1 MSSGFARIWLELKS
15 DLQKESND
23 IYHKYYAAWI
33 NNFCPDMAVGQASA
47 FNIKT
52 LVGQPIDYW
61 CDNITALLS
70 EQAQSDC
77 IRHEIKLIISNACC
91 PRGST
96 GEFEGSIDKAMMERL
111 EHKLQ
116 EGVLGRLFF
125 LPPLP
130 WTHDLLVKCRHLWKS
145 CCIDDPVSVSGVS
158 ADIDHLG
165 GWECRVFEALIN
177 FRLSK
182 LHSQVDRLREIY
194 ERLNQLALDESSVL
208 KEKDDYKE
216 VIVNFV
222 LPCMSRWQNSFTNGD
237 FMNYLRDN
245 CSLNNGVRSLMPFSL
260 GSRLENGLKAY
271 LFSLTD
277 CSDIPFTSDALAEKS
292 KEYDVFFAFYKQR
305 REEESQ
311 SVLKSIQNQMK
322 LRPVEGFEPT

>member
-1 MSSGFARIWLELKS
+1 MSSDFARIWLELKS

-23 IYHKYYAAWI
+23 IYHKYYAEWI
-33 NNFCPDMAVGQASA
+33 NKFCPDMNVGQKSV

-52 LVGQPIDYW
+52 LVGQPLDNW
-61 CDNITALLS
+61 CDRVTAILS
-70 EQAQSDC
+70 EQVQSDC
-77 IRHEIKLIISNACC
+77 IRHEIKLIISDAC
-91 PRGST
+91 GSS
-96 GEFEGSIDKAMMERL
+96 GSSVGFEAGIDREMMERL

-130 WTHDLLVKCRHLWKS
+130 WSHELLAKCMQLWRS
-145 CCIDDPVSVSGVS
+145 CCIDDPASVS
-158 ADIDHLG
+158 DISQDVDNLG
-165 GWECRVFEALIN
+165 DWECRVFEALIN
-177 FRLSK
+177 FRLRK

-208 KEKDDYKE
+208 KEKSDYKE

-222 LPCMSRWQNSFTNGD
+222 LPCMSRWQNSFTNGN
-237 FMNYLRDN
+237 FMNYLREN
-245 CSLNNGVRSLMPFSL
+245 CSFNKGVRSLMPFSL
-260 GSRLENGLKAY
+260 GSRLENGLKEY

-277 CSDIPFTSDALAEKS
+277 GSDIPFTSDSLSEKS
-292 KEYDVFFAFYKQR
+292 KKYDVFFASYKQR

-311 SVLKSIQNQMK
+311 SILRSIQNQMK
-322 LRPVEGFEPT
+322 LRQVEGFEAT

>member
-1 MSSGFARIWLELKS
+1 MSSDFARIWLELKR
-15 DLQKESND
+15 DLQKESNNV
-23 IYHKYYAAWI
+23 YHKYYAVWI
-33 NNFCPDMAVGQASA
+33 DNYCPDIVVGQKSV

-52 LVGQPIDYW
+52 LVGQPIDNW
-61 CDNITALLS
+61 CDRVTSLLS
-70 EQAQSDC
+70 EQVQSDC
-77 IRHEIKLIISNACC
+77 IRNEIRLIISDACC
-91 PRGST
+91 PRGSA
-96 GEFEGSIDKAMMERL
+96 GEVGGFIDRAIMERL

-116 EGVLGRLFF
+116 ESVLGRLFF

-130 WTHDLLVKCRHLWKS
+130 WSHDLLSKCMLLWKS
-145 CCIDDPVSVSGVS
+145 CCADDLVSVSGVS
-158 ADIDHLG
+158 TDIDHLG
-165 GWECRVFEALIN
+165 DWECRAFEALID

-182 LHSQVDRLREIY
+182 LQGQVDSLHEIY

-237 FMNYLRDN
+237 FMNYLREN

-277 CSDIPFTSDALAEKS
+277 DSDIPFTSDSLSEKS

-311 SVLKSIQNQMK
+311 SVLRSIQNQMK
-322 LRPVEGFEPT
+322 LRPVEGFEAT

>member
-1 MSSGFARIWLELKS
+1 MSSDFARIWLELKR
-15 DLQKESND
+15 DLQKESNN

-33 NNFCPDMAVGQASA
+33 NNFCPDIVAGQESV

-52 LVGQPIDYW
+52 LVAQPLDLW

-70 EQAQSDC
+70 EQSRSDS
-77 IRHEIKLIISNACC
+77 IRHEIKLMISDACC
-91 PRGST
+91 PKGST
-96 GEFEGSIDKAMMERL
+96 GEFEGSSDNEMMEKL

-130 WTHDLLVKCRHLWKS
+130 WSHELLAKCMQLWRS
-145 CCIDDPVSVSGVS
+145 CCIDDPVSVSYVGM
-158 ADIDHLG
+158 DIDNLG
-165 GWECRVFEALIN
+165 DWECRVFEELIN
-177 FRLSK
+177 FRMRK
-182 LHSQVDRLREIY
+182 LHSQVDRLHEIY
-194 ERLNQLALDESSVL
+194 ERLNQLALDESTVL
-208 KEKDDYKE
+208 KQRHDYKE
-216 VIVNFV
+216 VIANFV

-237 FMNYLRDN
+237 FMNYLRAS
-245 CSLNNGVRSLMPFSL
+245 CSLNKGISALLPVEL

-277 CSDIPFTSDALAEKS
+277 DSDIPFTSSSLSEKS
-292 KEYDVFFAFYKQR
+292 RKYDVFFASYKQR

-311 SVLKSIQNQMK
+311 SVFSSIQNLMK
-322 LRPVEGFEPT
+322 LRGLE

>member
-1 MSSGFARIWLELKS
+1 MSSGFARVWLELKS

-23 IYHKYYAAWI
+23 IHHKYYAEWI
-33 NNFCPDMAVGQASA
+33 NNFCPDMNMGQRSV

-52 LVGQPIDYW
+52 LVGQPLDNW
-61 CDNITALLS
+61 CDRVTALLS
-70 EQAQSDC
+70 GQVQSDC
-77 IRHEIKLIISNACC
+77 IRHEIKLMISDAC
-91 PRGST
+91 GSSGSS
-96 GEFEGSIDKAMMERL
+96 GEFEGSINKAMMERL

-116 EGVLGRLFF
+116 ESMLGRLFF

-130 WTHDLLVKCRHLWKS
+130 WSHDLLAKCVQLWRS
-145 CCIDDPVSVSGVS
+145 CCIDGPAGVSGISQDVGN
-158 ADIDHLG
+158 LG
-165 GWECRVFEALIN
+165 DWECQVFETLIN

-208 KEKDDYKE
+208 KEKSDYKE

-222 LPCMSRWQNSFTNGD
+222 LPCMSRWQNGFTNGD

-277 CSDIPFTSDALAEKS
+277 GSDIPFTSDALAEKS

-311 SVLKSIQNQMK
+311 SVLRSIQNQMK
-322 LRPVEGFEPT
+322 LRPVEGFELV

>member
-1 MSSGFARIWLELKS
+1 MSSDFARIWLELKS

-23 IYHKYYAAWI
+23 IYHKYYTEWI
-33 NNFCPDMAVGQASA
+33 NNFCPDMNMGQRSV

-52 LVGQPIDYW
+52 LVGQPLDNW
-61 CDNITALLS
+61 CDRVAALLS
-70 EQAQSDC
+70 GQVQSDC
-77 IRHEIKLIISNACC
+77 IRHEIKLMISDAC
-91 PRGST
+91 GSSGSS

-116 EGVLGRLFF
+116 ESMLGRLLF

-130 WTHDLLVKCRHLWKS
+130 WSHDLLAKCVQLWRS
-145 CCIDDPVSVSGVS
+145 CCIDGPAGVSGISQDVGN
-158 ADIDHLG
+158 LG
-165 GWECRVFEALIN
+165 DWEYQVFEELIN

-208 KEKDDYKE
+208 KEKSDYKE

-277 CSDIPFTSDALAEKS
+277 GSDIPFTSDALAEKS

-311 SVLKSIQNQMK
+311 SVLRSIQNQMK
-322 LRPVEGFEPT
+322 LRPVEGFELV